1 MRTGQAL
8 GGQGWLLAFT
18 GQDALRIERLG
29 RLNLFEPP
37 SRLPSGQYAD
47 TVAADPL
54 GRWVAA
60 AEGDKIIFFGTGN
73 DPQGHVV
80 ALPAT
85 SIAVV
90 PQTDGRFVFALI
102 VTDTRRNGNEY
113 FIFGRDA
120 ETVTGA
126 RLYRLPVPAPLFR
139 LPPLNIEENATCRI
153 SGNSPDFRLPEKPL
167 ELTIVARLAPGST
180 LPLED
185 GWGDAGNFLTKE
197 RFSYVSKYYEN
208 EKGGHMAV
216 TYDSDTGEVYR
227 LAFKHGLTGLIAAGP
242 IEHYGTDGQG
252 LRDIEARGNE
262 QSFTARN
269 GRLVAL
275 YQDGNVQ
282 VWQIKPH
289 GESKTYK
296 LLGQF
301 HDDWSFFGLSALSAD
316 GRYVHVGF
324 ESLSGDGPDEYSTF
338 RLDSGEQVG
347 DGKPLTPF
355 PGRANRG
362 VVADIRPH
370 RLAVWDYDK
379 GGIVARLPRQRS
391 RNEWGGYAPL
401 RAAIS
406 DDGRLVASASYDG
419 LVRVWDIDARRMIG
433 EGRVGSEVTAMAFD
447 LAGRRLAAGKEDSE
461 IVIFEIPAAK

>member
-1 MRTGQAL
+1 
-8 GGQGWLLAFT
+8 LAFT
-18 GQDALRIERLG
+18 GEDALRIERLG
-29 RLNLFEPP
+29 RLNLFESP

-60 AEGDKIIFFGTGN
+60 AEGNKISFFGMGN

-80 ALPAT
+80 ALPEK

-102 VTDTRRNGNEY
+102 VTDTRRNGNEH

-126 RLYRLPVPAPLFR
+126 RLYRLPVPAPLLR
-139 LPPLNIEENATCRI
+139 LPPLNIEEDATCRI
-153 SGNSPDFRLPEKPL
+153 PGRSPDFRLPEKPL
-167 ELTIVARLAPGST
+167 ELTVIARLAPGST
-180 LPLED
+180 LLLED

-197 RFSYVSKYYEN
+197 RFSYVSKY
-208 EKGGHMAV
+208 EKESMEV
-216 TYDSDTGEVYR
+216 VYDSDTGEVYR
-227 LAFKHGLTGLIAAGP
+227 LAVEYGPAGRIAAGP
-242 IEHYGTDGQG
+242 IEHYDADGQR
-252 LRDIEARGNE
+252 LRDIEAKGNVK
-262 QSFTARN
+262 SFTARN
-269 GRLVAL
+269 GRLAVL

-282 VWQIKPH
+282 VWQVKPY

-296 LLGQF
+296 LLELTPDNGELV
-301 HDDWSFFGLSALSAD
+301 WLSALSAD
-316 GRYVHVGF
+316 GRYLRMLF
-324 ESLSGDGPDEYSTF
+324 EGVDGPDEYPIF
-338 RLDSGEQVG
+338 RLGSGELPGNGV
-347 DGKPLTPF
+347 LLAPF

-379 GGIVARLPRQRS
+379 GSIVARLPRQRS
-391 RNEWGGYAPL
+391 RGKEGNYVPL

-406 DDGRLVASASYDG
+406 DDGRLVASASHDG
-419 LVRVWDIDARRMIG
+419 LVRVWDIDAHRMIG
-433 EGRVGSEVTAMAFD
+433 EGRVGSGITAMAFD
-447 LAGRRLAAGKEDSE
+447 LAGRRLAAGQEDSE